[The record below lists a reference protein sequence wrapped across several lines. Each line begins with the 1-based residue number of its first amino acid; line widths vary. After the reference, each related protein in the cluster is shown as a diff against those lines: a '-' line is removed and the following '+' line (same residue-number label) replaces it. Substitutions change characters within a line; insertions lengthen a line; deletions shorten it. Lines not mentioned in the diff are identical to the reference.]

1 MSRFQ
6 TPEIVQP
13 GSRRF
18 LWVWVLLLAAVAVLA
33 WKMFEFGRASAGF
46 DSAARD
52 TQVELLEE
60 RIAALQAERD
70 QLRAAAAKF
79 ERASQID
86 QSAVASVQAQLK
98 ALQDERSALRQEV
111 EFLKS
116 LVSGDITAL
125 QLSDLSLRKE
135 DGDEGAGYRFAFTIS
150 KRAKDDDRVQGTVS
164 VLLSG
169 QLQGEAK
176 TLDSKAL
183 GIDAKD
189 LRMGFNHFQ
198 KFAGA
203 LRLPVGF
210 IPRELQVA
218 VKPKGKKFKAFEQTF
233 EWRVN

>member
-1 MSRFQ
+1 
-6 TPEIVQP
+6 
-13 GSRRF
+13 
-18 LWVWVLLLAAVAVLA
+18 LAAVAVLA
-33 WKMFEFGRASAGF
+33 WKMFDFGRQSAGF

-52 TQVELLEE
+52 TQVALLEE

-70 QLRAAAAKF
+70 QLRAAAARF
-79 ERASQID
+79 ERSSQID
-86 QSAVASVQAQLK
+86 QSAVSSVQAQLK

-125 QLSDLSLRKE
+125 QLSELSLHK
-135 DGDEGAGYRFAFTIS
+135 DDAGAGYRFAFTVS
-150 KRAKDDDRVQGTVS
+150 KRAKDDDRVQGAVD
-164 VLLSG
+164 VHLSG
-169 QLQGEAK
+169 QLKGEVR

-198 KFAGA
+198 KFEGPMQ
-203 LRLPVGF
+203 LPVGF
-210 IPRELQVA
+210 IPKELLVE
-218 VKPKGKKFKAFEQTF
+218 VKPNGKKFKPFEQTF